1 MASRPPRVNAS
12 SNFVPRRSNGSRGR
26 LGPHVG
32 PIRITPTRAVLAIA
46 FVGSLAYIAYAILRV
61 EDSAQI
67 PMVTTGT
74 AVLGLVF
81 TALSVGG
88 AIRMWRA
95 WQDRMQ
101 GRTVFFAVAGGIAGM
116 IALGCFAGAIVLA
129 LMWGG

>member
-12 SNFVPRRSNGSRGR
+12 SHVVPRRSNGSRGR